1 MGLLL
6 SSLRMA
12 SGTSGFMKKT
22 DSLTGERNWDK
33 TPLKQFG
40 RSKWQTLQNCASP
53 FSRRHGKGGRT
64 AVRPSKLA
72 RRARLFRLCFSHP
85 IV

>member
-12 SGTSGFMKKT
+12 SGTSGFVKKT
-22 DSLTGERNWDK
+22 DSLTGERNCPN

-40 RSKWQTLQNCASP
+40 RSKWQRLQNGASP
-53 FSRRHGKGGRT
+53 FSRRQGKGGRT
-64 AVRPSKLA
+64 AVRPSRLA
-72 RRARLFRLCFSHP
+72 RRARLFRLCFNHP
-85 IV
+85 TV

>member
-22 DSLTGERNWDK
+22 DSLTGERNRPS
-33 TPLKQFG
+33 TSLKQFG
-40 RSKWQTLQNCASP
+40 RSKWQTLQNGASP
-53 FSRRHGKGGRT
+53 FSRRQGKGGST
-64 AVRPSKLA
+64 AVRPNRLA
-72 RRARLFRLCFSHP
+72 RRARLFRLCFNEST
-85 IV
+85 V